1 MSDFRNF
8 NQDYLSYDTR
18 VSRLK
23 IKKARKGRIFM
34 MAVSLLAVLGAILYG
49 ALVYADDAWV
59 YLANKYFGSR
69 INAVSGSEI
78 PRDGES
84 PWLNVMLA
92 GVDQRNNEPSRSD
105 TLMVAM
111 LNLKE
116 KTVQIISIPRDTRVK
131 IEGVKYKTRINHSHS
146 LGGVELTRKTV
157 EQLLGI
163 PIHNYV
169 ETNFD
174 GFKNIIDDLGGVS
187 VDVEKRMYY
196 PSEGI
201 NLKKG
206 LQHLGGK
213 DALSYVRFRSD
224 GGGDLPR
231 IQRQH
236 KFLRALTEQVLQP
249 KTLLKLP
256 KIAGELHDNINTDM
270 SVKDLIVL
278 AGEFKNVKPENVR
291 FADIPGMPKYVN
303 GASYYVIDEEQLKT
317 FIDAILEGKDPKEVP
332 MKDEELVKQRET
344 ESDKKITKESSSSN
358 KRNTNK
364 DDNKSSTKGSGKQTK
379 SNLDKSSENDTEKS
393 TENSTRESSENSSKN
408 GSENSSENSSDSSSE
423 NKTGNSSE
431 DRTGSSTDRL
441 EERNTEPD
449 RENESE
455 SSDEVSGSVLE
466 NR

>member
-1 MSDFRNF
+1 MSDFRNY

-34 MAVSLLAVLGAILYG
+34 IVVTLLAVLGAVVTG
-49 ALVYADDAWV
+49 AFGYADDAWV

-69 INAVSGSEI
+69 INTVSGSEV
-78 PRDGES
+78 PQEGDRL
-84 PWLNVMLA
+84 WLNVMLT

-111 LNLKE
+111 LNLKD
-116 KTVQIISIPRDTRVK
+116 KTIQVISIPRDTRVK

-174 GFKNIIDDLGGVS
+174 GFKNIIDDLGGVT

-206 LQHLGGK
+206 LQHLDGEG
-213 DALSYVRFRSD
+213 ALSYVRFRSD

-236 KFLRALTEQVLQP
+236 KFLRTLAEQVLQP
-249 KTLLKLP
+249 KTLLKIP

-303 GASYYVIDEEQLKT
+303 GASYYVVDEEQLKV
-317 FIDAILEGKDPKEVP
+317 FVDAILEGKDPKEIPV
-332 MKDEELVKQRET
+332 KDK
-344 ESDKKITKESSSSN
+344 ESVDEQESESGKKVSRESSSST
-358 KRNTNK
+358 KRNSKK
-364 DDNKSSTKGSGKQTK
+364 DDDTKEPVKRTKRTLKPRSENNTEKNTESSTGDTSSKRSDNSST
-379 SNLDKSSENDTEKS
+379 SNSESNSEKS
-393 TENSTRESSENSSKN
+393 TGNRTDGREES
-408 GSENSSENSSDSSSE
+408 
-423 NKTGNSSE
+423 
-431 DRTGSSTDRL
+431 
-441 EERNTEPD
+441 NTEPD
-449 RENESE
+449 AETESE
-455 SSDEVSGSVLE
+455 QSNELSGE
-466 NR
+466 D

>member
-1 MSDFRNF
+1 MSDFRNY
-8 NQDYLSYDTR
+8 NQEYLSYDTR

-23 IKKARKGRIFM
+23 IKKARKGRFFM
-34 MAVSLLAVLGAILYG
+34 MFVSLLVVLSAIFYG
-49 ALVYADDAWV
+49 AFVYAEDAWV

-78 PRDGES
+78 PQSGERL
-84 PWLNVMLA
+84 WLNVMLM

-111 LNLKE
+111 LNLKD
-116 KTVQIISIPRDTRVK
+116 KTVQVISIPRDTRVK
-131 IEGVKYKTRINHSHS
+131 IEGVKYKTRVNHAHS

-174 GFKNIIDDLGGVS
+174 GFKNIIDDLDGVT

-201 NLKKG
+201 NLRKG
-206 LQHLGGK
+206 VQHLDGK
-213 DALSYVRFRSD
+213 GALSYVRFRSD

-256 KIAGELHDNINTDM
+256 KIAGELHSNINTDM

-278 AGEFKNVKPENVR
+278 AGEFKNVKPESVR

-303 GASYYVIDEEQLKT
+303 GASYYVVDEEQLKT
-317 FIDAILEGKDPKEVP
+317 FMEAILEGKDPKEFP
-332 MKDEELVKQRET
+332 LKEKDREEDKTATRET
-344 ESDKKITKESSSSN
+344 SSSN
-358 KRNTNK
+358 KRDTK
-364 DDNKSSTKGSGKQTK
+364 KEEDKSTTKVTGKRTKRNVEKPSENSTEDSTRDGSK
-379 SNLDKSSENDTEKS
+379 KSSETS
-393 TENSTRESSENSSKN
+393 SNSSSPETSENRT
-408 GSENSSENSSDSSSE
+408 GTGSDSS
-423 NKTGNSSE
+423 
-431 DRTGSSTDRL
+431 
-441 EERNTEPD
+441 EESNTESNP
-449 RENESE
+449 ETESG
-455 SSDEVSGSVLE
+455 SPNEVSGNDLE